1 MPSDMEFR
9 HMILGTICS
18 GDRAFKQ
25 LRCKPFRKR
34 RKVFEIYATSID
46 YDPSAEVSIQFFKQ
60 VQNKM
65 HWVAPAAVKACT
77 GILQRLI
84 AKIFSYCQAGQLYDK
99 CD

>member
-46 YDPSAEVSIQFFKQ
+46 YDPSAEVSIQFFK
-60 VQNKM
+60 NATDALNSTYCKL
-65 HWVAPAAVKACT
+65 KR
-77 GILQRLI
+77 QRSVGKSIKVHYLRN
-84 AKIFSYCQAGQLYDK
+84 LL
-99 CD
+99 